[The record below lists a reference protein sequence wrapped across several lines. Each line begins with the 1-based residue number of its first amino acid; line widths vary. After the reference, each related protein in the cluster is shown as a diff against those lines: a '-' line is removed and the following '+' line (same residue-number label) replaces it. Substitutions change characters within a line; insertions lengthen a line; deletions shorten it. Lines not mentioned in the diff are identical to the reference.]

1 MQRKAFDR
9 ITSGIG
15 TALVVVLL
23 IAGGLLTWAYTFAQS
38 SVKSQLAQ
46 QDISFP
52 TQKQFNQIE
61 TLLKGGSAAVTLG
74 GTSAGG
80 QASVNA
86 AAGTTS
92 IAGEFPNAAQQVQHL
107 EGYAGQQLSTG
118 TMANAYAT
126 WYIGQHLHAMPFH
139 GVYSQIAA
147 ASQSGQPA
155 KWQGQTIPAAS
166 LTALENTTFT
176 GTTLRGMLL
185 TAYAFGTIGV
195 ITFWASLAS
204 WAGAAALLILT
215 ILGYWHASKTS
226 EDEPLFRRKTK
237 AEIEA
242 ENANAKATLP
252 ETAATIA

>member
-1 MQRKAFDR
+1 MQRKAFDK

-15 TALVVVLL
+15 AALVVVLL
-23 IAGGLLTWAYTFAQS
+23 IAGGLLTWAYSFAQS
-38 SVKSQLAQ
+38 SVKTQLAQ

-61 TLLKGGSAAVTLG
+61 TLLKGGPAAVKLG

-86 AAGTTS
+86 ATGTVS

-107 EGYAGQQLSTG
+107 EGYAGQKLSNG
-118 TMANAYAT
+118 SMANAYAT
-126 WYIGQHLHAMPFH
+126 WYIGQHLYAMPFH
-139 GVYSQIAA
+139 GIYSQISA
-147 ASQSGQPA
+147 ASMSGQPA
-155 KWQGQTIPAAS
+155 KWKGQTISPSALS
-166 LTALENTTFT
+166 SLENTTFT

-204 WAGAAALLILT
+204 WAGAIALLILT

-226 EDEPLFRRKTK
+226 EDEPLFRRR
-237 AEIEA
+237 IEA
-242 ENANAKATLP
+242 EIANNAKSTIP
-252 ETAATIA
+252 ETAATVA